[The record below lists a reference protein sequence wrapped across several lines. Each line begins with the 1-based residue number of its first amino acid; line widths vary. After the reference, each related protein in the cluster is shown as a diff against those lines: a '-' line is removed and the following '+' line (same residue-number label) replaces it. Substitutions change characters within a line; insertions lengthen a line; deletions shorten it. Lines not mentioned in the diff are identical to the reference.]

1 MPRTANAAI
10 DANTSYHT
18 LIPHLHCSLE
28 IVGDDILDQRL
39 SHDLLCAVT
48 NQSASAFVPDVDMAE
63 RINSKDGR
71 AGRID
76 YTRIFALLSKTAGD
90 VLDDASN
97 ADYIRVIINGQIW
110 VRRGRGAGAV
120 WARWRCGGH
129 KKHASL
135 KFEKDGSLA

>member
-1 MPRTANAAI
+1 VPRTANAAI
-10 DANTSYHT
+10 DANTSYHK
-18 LIPHLHCSLE
+18 LIPHLRCSLE
-28 IVGDDILDQRL
+28 IVGDDILDQQS

-48 NQSASAFVPDVDMAE
+48 NQSASAFVPDVDIAE
-63 RINSKDGR
+63 CINSKDGR

-110 VRRGRGAGAV
+110 VRRGRGAGG
-120 WARWRCGGH
+120 ARARCGRGGGVEDTRNTP
-129 KKHASL
+129 A
-135 KFEKDGSLA
+135 